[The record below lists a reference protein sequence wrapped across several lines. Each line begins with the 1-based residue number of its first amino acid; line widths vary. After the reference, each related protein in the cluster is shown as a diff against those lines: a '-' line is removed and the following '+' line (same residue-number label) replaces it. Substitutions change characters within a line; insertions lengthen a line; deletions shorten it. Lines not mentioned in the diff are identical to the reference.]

1 MIIITTKMLHISKTI
16 IFLWVK
22 LWICYDLDTI
32 WNSFRGSSLYK
43 LLLFSTFS
51 YMKGQCYNMSYWGSS
66 FCYWSSITPHQNIG
80 QATNGWQIVKAMH
93 HCMIVVLS
101 KALSIVSKV
110 NYVVINV
117 GEVTTINWV
126 NILLYMIMNWK
137 HIPTLQALEKVEVGA
152 NAYNI
157 KDVIL
162 GAMGRYGGFTN

>member
-1 MIIITTKMLHISKTI
+1 
-16 IFLWVK
+16 
-22 LWICYDLDTI
+22 
-32 WNSFRGSSLYK
+32 
-43 LLLFSTFS
+43 
-51 YMKGQCYNMSYWGSS
+51 
-66 FCYWSSITPHQNIG
+66 
-80 QATNGWQIVKAMH
+80 
-93 HCMIVVLS
+93 MIVVLS